1 MNLKEALNTAVITQ
15 QARAGVTN
23 RELAKALDIS
33 EAQIVKY
40 RNGQNP
46 WPLGRLDVVAEA
58 LKLNSGWELLEL
70 AKNEANI
77 AEHVPIT

>member
-58 LKLNSGWELLEL
+58 LKLNNGWELLEL

-77 AEHVPIT
+77 AEHVPIA

>member
-15 QARAGVTN
+15 QARAGVIN
-23 RELAKALDIS
+23 RDLAKALDIS

-58 LKLNSGWELLEL
+58 LKLNNGWELLEL

-77 AEHVPIT
+77 AEHVPIA

>member
-23 RELAKALDIS
+23 RDLAKALDIS

-58 LKLNSGWELLEL
+58 LKLNNGWELLEL

-77 AEHVPIT
+77 AEHVPIA

>member
-23 RELAKALDIS
+23 KDLAKALDIS

-40 RNGQNP
+40 RNGQTP

-58 LKLNSGWELLEL
+58 LKLNNGWELLEL

-77 AEHVPIT
+77 AEHVPIA

>member
-23 RELAKALDIS
+23 RDLAKALDIS

-77 AEHVPIT
+77 AEHVPIA